1 VADMQRQLSLFE
13 LQPSLRA
20 EVNHGQFPYFFF
32 SFFFFTSVVLVS
44 RAVSVMLVSI
54 PNIENY
60 QFITMQDHPQ
70 NGRIGSV
77 AASPAF
83 VLRGNDSIATH

>member
-1 VADMQRQLSLFE
+1 
-13 LQPSLRA
+13 
-20 EVNHGQFPYFFF
+20 
-32 SFFFFTSVVLVS
+32 
-44 RAVSVMLVSI
+44 MLVSI